1 MQSLLD
7 RLGHFLAELKRRKVY
22 RVAVA
27 YLAVVFI
34 GLQAV
39 DLLVPATTL
48 PPWVDEL
55 LIALAVFGFS
65 VALVLAWAFEVTP
78 EGVKRAPAVYEADR
92 PDGDAGRGRAATR
105 RRALL
110 LGGLLVGT
118 LAIGGYAFLRMGGPS
133 EDQVSEIRSLAILPL
148 DNLSGDP
155 QQAYFTD
162 GMTEALIAELGQ
174 IEALKVISRTSA
186 MHYRDSEKRLP
197 EIGRELGVE
206 GIIEGSVL
214 KAADEVR
221 IILQLVHAPTD
232 RQLWSQSYQRHLRE
246 ILSLQSDIAR
256 TVAGEI
262 EVTLAKDEEA
272 RLSHRQTVNPRAY
285 ELWLKGNYH
294 LTQLKQSS
302 FRQARDLYAQ
312 ASAIQPD
319 YAPAHA
325 GMAMALIALG
335 GWHASLPPQEAFPD
349 ARNAAQRA
357 LALDSTLAE
366 GHIAIARIRQLFDWD
381 WAGARSAYERGI
393 ALTPSAT
400 HARVMYANF
409 LTAMGEYDKSIKVG
423 QRTVELNP
431 LSPQAH
437 NELAFALWFEGRE
450 EEAREQI
457 AKGLEIDPEFPQSHL
472 LLADYHLARGEQDRA
487 LAHAARLGPTE
498 EIRSS
503 GWLGILGHQYAM
515 AGQRGK
521 AHDILTRLT
530 EMRENPDGYVLAS
543 ALALCHLGLGRQ
555 EEAVRWLERAYDE
568 RDVALVWLYK
578 HPWYDPVRSNPR
590 FQAILKR
597 MNFPDT

>member
-1 MQSLLD
+1 MQSSSSW
-7 RLGHFLAELKRRKVY
+7 RRFLQELKRRRVY
-22 RVAVA
+22 RVAAA
-27 YLAVVFI
+27 YVAVVFV

-39 DLLVPATTL
+39 NLLVPATTL
-48 PPWVDEL
+48 PSWADEL
-55 LIALAVFGFS
+55 LIALAVFGFP

-78 EGVKRAPAVYEADR
+78 SGVKRAPALHVADG
-92 PDGDAGRGRAATR
+92 PDGDAGRGRVPTL

-118 LAIGGYAFLRMGGPS
+118 LAIGGYAFLRMGSPF
-133 EDQVSEIRSLAILPL
+133 EDQVPEIHSLAVLPL

-155 QQAYFTD
+155 DQAYFTD

-186 MHYRDSEKRLP
+186 MHYRDTEKRLP
-197 EIGRELGVE
+197 EIARELDVD
-206 GIIEGSVL
+206 GILEGSVL
-214 KAADEVR
+214 RAGDEVR
-221 IILQLVHAPTD
+221 ITLQLVHGPTD
-232 RQLWSQSYQRHLRE
+232 SHLWSRSYQRSLRE
-246 ILSLQSDIAR
+246 ILTLQSDIAR

-262 EVTLAKDEEA
+262 QITLAPNEEA
-272 RLSHRQTVNPRAY
+272 RLSHRQTVKPQAY

-302 FRQARDLYAQ
+302 FRQALDLYRR

-335 GWHASLPPQEAFPD
+335 GWHASLSPYEAFPD

-357 LALDSTLAE
+357 LTLDSTLAE

-400 HARVMYANF
+400 YARVMYANF
-409 LTAMGEYDKSIKVG
+409 LTAIGEYDKSIEVG
-423 QRTVELNP
+423 QRTIELNP
-431 LSPQAH
+431 LSPQAY
-437 NELAFALWFEGRE
+437 NELGFAHWLAGRE
-450 EEAREQI
+450 EEARAQI
-457 AKGLEIDPEFPQSHL
+457 AEGLEIDPEFPQSHL
-472 LLADYHLARGEQDRA
+472 LLADYHLARGEQDSA
-487 LAHAARLGPTE
+487 LAHAARLGLTE
-498 EIRSS
+498 EFRSS
-503 GWLGILGHQYAM
+503 GWLGILGYQYAM
-515 AGQRGK
+515 AGRRGK
-521 AHDILTRLT
+521 AHDILARLT
-530 EMRENPDGYVLAS
+530 EMRENPDRYVPAS

-555 EEAVRWLERAYDE
+555 AEAVRWLERAYEE

-578 HPWYDPVRSNPR
+578 HPWYDPVRSDPR
-590 FQAILKR
+590 FRAILER
-597 MNFPDT
+597 MNLPDT